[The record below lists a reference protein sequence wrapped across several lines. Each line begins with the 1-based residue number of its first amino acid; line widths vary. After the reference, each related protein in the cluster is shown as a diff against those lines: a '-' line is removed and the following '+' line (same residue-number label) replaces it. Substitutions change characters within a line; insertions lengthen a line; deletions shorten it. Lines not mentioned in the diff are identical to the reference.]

1 MFEYKIL
8 KEVDSRSWNNQLL
21 NCDYSTFYQTQEYQ
35 KSDATRF
42 PLFIYAYDK
51 EGSVIGQ
58 LAVTVLKIQ
67 SAYSTSFLKKYI
79 ETISKIGNRVYWT
92 NGPIIYSTD
101 KKIRMQ
107 VIETFFKALNEI
119 AENYNV
125 MIIDGYSTPQDLLID
140 DEYLGMFRKNGFAIE
155 NFVTFVFDLSKDL
168 DDIWMNV
175 KKYTRINVK
184 RAVKRGITIKE
195 IEDKAGLIEFYDL
208 ASRWGKTKGLK
219 NISEYP
225 SLTEDLQKIENG
237 IDKFFGAYQ
246 NGKMISAIRLSHFN
260 GIMSPT
266 QVLSSYEAEASLGG
280 PALTWH
286 AIKWAKENG
295 LRIYDFTGGKAPPN
309 SEQELKNYE
318 KQWSSLL
325 TYKRK
330 WGGQEIP
337 YFHFIKIEKP
347 IMYKLFRALSK
358 PDWIYRNYKRTKFVK
373 HSED

>member
-1 MFEYKIL
+1 MLEYRIL

-21 NCDYSTFYQTQEYQ
+21 SCNYSTFYQTEEYQ
-35 KSDATRF
+35 KSDSTRF
-42 PLFIYAYDK
+42 PLFIYVYDK
-51 EGSVIGQ
+51 EGSVLGQ
-58 LAVTVLKIQ
+58 LVVTVLKIQ

-92 NGPIIYSTD
+92 NGPIIHSND
-101 KKIRMQ
+101 KKTRMR
-107 VIETFFKALNEI
+107 VVETFFKALNEI

-140 DEYLGMFRKNGFAIE
+140 DEYLDAFRKNGFAIE
-155 NFVTFVFDLSKDL
+155 NFITFVFDLGKDL

-184 RAVKRGITIKE
+184 RAVKRNIIIKE
-195 IEDKAGLIEFYDL
+195 IDDKTSLIEFYDL

-225 SLTEDLQKIENG
+225 SLPEDLKKIKNG
-237 IDKFFGAYQ
+237 VDKFFSAYQ
-246 NGKMISAIRLSHFN
+246 NGKVLSAIRLSHFN

-266 QVLSSYEAEASLGG
+266 QVLSSYESEASLGG

-295 LRIYDFTGGKAPPN
+295 LRVYDFTGGKAPPN
-309 SEQELKNYE
+309 NERELKSYE
-318 KQWSSLL
+318 RQWSSLL
-325 TYKRK
+325 VYKRK
-330 WGGQEIP
+330 WGGDEIP
-337 YFHFIKIEKP
+337 YYHFIKIKKP
-347 IMYKLFRALSK
+347 IAYKLFRALSK
-358 PDWIYRNYKRTKFVK
+358 PDWIYRNYKRTKFGK
-373 HSED
+373 